1 MSALFLYAH
10 QLNGRGGTKLVS
22 HSLQGEQRGMV
33 KVTNVVQKS
42 KQKVASKL
50 NLMVNKPR
58 IMASITM
65 EAGKYGN

>member
-1 MSALFLYAH
+1 M
-10 QLNGRGGTKLVS
+10 VS

-58 IMASITM
+58 IMASIMM

>member
-1 MSALFLYAH
+1 M
-10 QLNGRGGTKLVS
+10 VS
-22 HSLQGEQRGMV
+22 YSLQGEQRGMV

>member
-1 MSALFLYAH
+1 MV
-10 QLNGRGGTKLVS
+10 GGTKLVS

-33 KVTNVVQKS
+33 KVANVVQKS